1 MAEEQ
6 NSTVTQ
12 RLYEE
17 AYRQEAE
24 DPRVDTY
31 DTEGGRPEEP
41 EEEEFVSQDEERPLN
56 GLEKF
61 FSGKLGNGKMTWG
74 LILLSAFAIYAIVQL
89 ILSILYFF

>member
-31 DTEGGRPEEP
+31 DTDGGRPEEP
-41 EEEEFVSQDEERPLN
+41 EEEFVSQDEERPLN

-61 FSGKLGNGKMTWG
+61 FSGKLGKGKMTWG